1 MLAILLTFVVIAELD
16 VYLDAPVVAVAVA
29 VAVALQLQVVPLLDL
44 MADVAL

>member
-16 VYLDAPVVAVAVA
+16 VYLDAPVVAVAV
-29 VAVALQLQVVPLLDL
+29 VVVLQLQVVPLLDL